1 MKKYLLLPLILIT
14 LTSVQAQDAL
24 EEAIVLNQELQF
36 LEDSARGIKSTA
48 LEVTANSRKR
58 KVIEES
64 LEKTYF
70 EDEQT
75 DSISTRTSSRR
86 RRSN

>member
-1 MKKYLLLPLILIT
+1 MKKYLLPLL
-14 LTSVQAQDAL
+14 LVANSSLAQDAL

-36 LEDSARGIKSTA
+36 LEESAKGIKSND

-70 EDEQT
+70 EEELT